1 MLCSEVVWCACM
13 CVFCDIIMSKLR
25 LSKCCCGVLHHTP
38 RKSTQHHITIATQ
51 HITTDSTQK
60 IKTRQTPFNTQY
72 QNTTQ
77 YNTLQGTTT
86 HTHTHNMIIR
96 AHTGTDLH
104 IHNPTQHNMHTIQH
118 TQHTTT
124 NAYTC
129 TQRAHFT
136 QHTSQHST
144 PAHSTTRHNMQQ
156 KSPQVAA
163 RVRVLCG
170 VVCCGWGVF

>member
-1 MLCSEVVWCACM
+1 M
-13 CVFCDIIMSKLR
+13 CVFCDIMSKLR

-104 IHNPTQHNMHTIQH
+104 IRVMRHNPTQHNMHTIQH

-124 NAYTC
+124 NAYTLHAAC
-129 TQRAHFT
+129 TLHTTHITTLNTST
-136 QHTSQHST
+136 QHNTTQHATKESASSST
-144 PAHSTTRHNMQQ
+144 
-156 KSPQVAA
+156 
-163 RVRVLCG
+163 CEG
-170 VVCCGWGVF
+170 VVWCCVLWLGCVLS

>member
-1 MLCSEVVWCACM
+1 MLLWCVASHTTQKHAAPYHNCNTTHHNRLH
-13 CVFCDIIMSKLR
+13 SKDQNTPN
-25 LSKCCCGVLHHTP
+25 SIQHTVPKHNTIQHTP
-38 RKSTQHHITIATQ
+38 R
-51 HITTDSTQK
+51 
-60 IKTRQTPFNTQY
+60 N
-72 QNTTQ
+72 
-77 YNTLQGTTT
+77 YNT

-104 IHNPTQHNMHTIQH
+104 IRVMRHNPTQHNMHTIQH

-156 KSPQVAA
+156 KSPQVAV

>member
-1 MLCSEVVWCACM
+1 M

-25 LSKCCCGVLHHTP
+25 LSKCCCGVLHITP
-38 RKSTQHHITIATQ
+38 AKARSTISQLQHNTSQQTPLKRSKHAKLHSTHSTKTQH
-51 HITTDSTQK
+51 
-60 IKTRQTPFNTQY
+60 
-72 QNTTQ
+72 NTTHSKE
-77 YNTLQGTTT
+77 LQ

-104 IHNPTQHNMHTIQH
+104 IRVMQHNPTQHNMHTIQH

-156 KSPQVAA
+156 KSPQVAV